1 MRIVSL
7 LLAAAC
13 AGCGGGA
20 PAPTNESAAT
30 PAAAAAGALTA
41 ARPGAGMRT
50 FVVVPEKSSVS
61 YHANEEFFAGAM
73 KLLGFKPGKVTAV
86 GSTQAIEGRF
96 QLDTSGPVAVLGENT
111 FTVRLDT
118 LISNQKKR
126 DDYLRE
132 IRDDGPSFDKYPL
145 ATFKATAIN
154 LEPTRGDRDD
164 VKYALIGALTV
175 RDITRAVNFDVKGQV
190 NGDTLTGEGWTEILL
205 SGFGIGPIQFSDVL
219 SVADA
224 VEIKVSLTARAQPQ

>member
-20 PAPTNESAAT
+20 PAPYQRIGGNPCRGCGRSPHGG
-30 PAAAAAGALTA
+30 PA
-41 ARPGAGMRT
+41 GAGMRT
-50 FVVVPEKSSVS
+50 FVIVPEKSSVS

-86 GSTQAIEGRF
+86 GTTQAIEGRF

-111 FTVRLDT
+111 FTVRLNT

-154 LEPTRGDRDD
+154 LEPTRG
-164 VKYALIGALTV
+164 AET
-175 RDITRAVNFDVKGQV
+175 
-190 NGDTLTGEGWTEILL
+190 TEICAHRRAD
-205 SGFGIGPIQFSDVL
+205 GPRYHQGSQL
-219 SVADA
+219 RRQ
-224 VEIKVSLTARAQPQ
+224 RAGERRHVDW